1 MRALVTGATGFVGRR
16 LLGKLDH
23 PIVLSRNPQRAREE
37 LMDYPVTVHGW
48 NPTEEPAPAEA
59 FEGVDVVFHLAGESI
74 ADGRWTAAKK
84 QRLHDSRVL
93 GTRNLVAALLKT
105 GQAPAPVAF
114 PKTGLSSGV
123 HDSEPVS
130 VSRVLVSASAIGYY
144 GDRGEQEL
152 RESAAPGE
160 GFLPDLCV
168 AWERE
173 AREAESAGVRVV
185 SPRIGLV
192 LNPGGGALGKML
204 PLFRAGL
211 ASPLGN
217 GRQYMSWI
225 HIDDLI
231 RLLLFAAEHGNVAG
245 PVNATA
251 PHPVTN
257 RDFTRILA
265 KVLHR
270 PALLPPVPK
279 FALRLSMGE
288 FANVLFESQRVIPA
302 AAEQYGF
309 QFQHPELEQAL
320 KHLLA

>member
-16 LLGKLDH
+16 LLAKLDH
-23 PIVLSRNPQRAREE
+23 PIVLSRKPQRAREE
-37 LMDYPVTVHGW
+37 LMDYPVTVYGW
-48 NPTEEPAPAEA
+48 NPAEEPAPAEA
-59 FEGVDVVFHLAGESI
+59 LEGVDVVFHLAGESI

-84 QRLHDSRVL
+84 QRLRDSRVL
-93 GTRNLVAALLKT
+93 GTRNLVAVLRDLKT
-105 GQAPAPVAF
+105 KHAAEQVRLPQ
-114 PKTGLSSGV
+114 T
-123 HDSEPVS
+123 
-130 VSRVLVSASAIGYY
+130 LVSASAIGFY
-144 GDRGEQEL
+144 GDRGDQEL
-152 RESAAPGE
+152 RESDAPGE
-160 GFLPDLCV
+160 GFLPELCV

-173 AREAESAGVRVV
+173 AREAESVGVRVV

-192 LNPGGGALGKML
+192 LDPAGGALGKML

-231 RLLLFAAEHGNVAG
+231 RLLLFAAEQNSVTG

-251 PHPVTN
+251 PHPVSN

-270 PALLPPVPK
+270 PTLLPPVPK

-288 FANVLFESQRVIPA
+288 FADALFDSQRVIPA
-302 AAEQYGF
+302 AAEQHGF
-309 QFQHPELEQAL
+309 PFQHPELEDAL
-320 KHLLA
+320 KHLLV

>member
-16 LLGKLDH
+16 LLAQLDH

-37 LMDYPVTVHGW
+37 LMDYPVTVYGW

-84 QRLHDSRVL
+84 QRLRDSRVL
-93 GTRNLVAALLKT
+93 GTRNLVAVLRDLKT
-105 GQAPAPVAF
+105 KHAA
-114 PKTGLSSGV
+114 
-123 HDSEPVS
+123 EPV
-130 VSRVLVSASAIGYY
+130 RLPQVLVSASAIGYY
-144 GDRGEQEL
+144 GDRGDQEL

-160 GFLPDLCV
+160 GFLPELCV

-192 LNPGGGALGKML
+192 LDPAGGALGKML

-217 GRQYMSWI
+217 GRQHMSWI
-225 HIDDLI
+225 HIDDLV
-231 RLLLFAAEHGNVAG
+231 RLLLFAAEQSSVTG

-265 KVLHR
+265 KALHR
-270 PALLPPVPK
+270 PTLLPPVPK

-288 FANVLFESQRVIPA
+288 FANALFQSQRVVPS

-309 QFQHPELEQAL
+309 QFQHPELKEAL
-320 KHLLA
+320 KHLLV